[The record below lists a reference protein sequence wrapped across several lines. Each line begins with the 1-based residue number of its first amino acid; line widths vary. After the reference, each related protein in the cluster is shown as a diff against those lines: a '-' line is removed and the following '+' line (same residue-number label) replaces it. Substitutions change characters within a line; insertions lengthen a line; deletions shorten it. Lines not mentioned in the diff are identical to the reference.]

1 MREVSTAASTGGAG
15 GRDPLL
21 EIKGLKTHFFTDEG
35 VVKAVDGADFA
46 IARGKTVCVVGESG
60 CGKSI
65 TARSIL
71 QIVDRPGRIVAG
83 GILLH
88 REGGEVVDVAALP
101 PTGKAI
107 RAVRGEAIAMIFQE
121 PMSSLSP
128 VRTIGN
134 QIVEMM
140 RLHLPV
146 TREQARQ
153 RAAELLERVGIPQA
167 GRHLDSYVFQLSG
180 GMRQRAMIAMALSC
194 RPNLLIADEAV
205 SALDVSVQ
213 AQILNLLQE
222 LQAEFDLTYLFVAY
236 ELSVVDYISD
246 RVAVMYVGKLVEVGS
261 RARVFATPKH
271 PYTEALLSALPKPDP
286 RLRSAGARIRLSAT
300 WPTRPTRPPAAT
312 SIPAAATSRT
322 AAPWRHRRCATWATA
337 IASPATS
344 PRSCSWPASATCRP
358 AINDNLSS
366 DRESL

>member
-1 MREVSTAASTGGAG
+1 MRGEDGSYADLTVLQGASLRPYRRAI
-15 GRDPLL
+15 RMIFQDPYASLNP
-21 EIKGLKTHFFTDEG
+21 
-35 VVKAVDGADFA
+35 
-46 IARGKTVCVVGESG
+46 RKTVLQIVGESLRRHDDVRVRSWNDG
-60 CGKSI
+60 SPSCCGGWDCVPSTSVAI
-65 TARSIL
+65 RMRS
-71 QIVDRPGRIVAG
+71 AG
-83 GILLH
+83 G
-88 REGGEVVDVAALP
+88 E
-101 PTGKAI
+101 
-107 RAVRGEAIAMIFQE
+107 
-121 PMSSLSP
+121 
-128 VRTIGN
+128 
-134 QIVEMM
+134 
-140 RLHLPV
+140 
-146 TREQARQ
+146 RQ
-153 RAAELLERVGIPQA
+153 RIGVA
-167 GRHLDSYVFQLSG
+167 
-180 GMRQRAMIAMALSC
+180 RALALQP
-194 RPNLLIADEAV
+194 RLVIADEAV

-286 RLRSAGARIRLSAT
+286 RLRSAGARIRLSAM